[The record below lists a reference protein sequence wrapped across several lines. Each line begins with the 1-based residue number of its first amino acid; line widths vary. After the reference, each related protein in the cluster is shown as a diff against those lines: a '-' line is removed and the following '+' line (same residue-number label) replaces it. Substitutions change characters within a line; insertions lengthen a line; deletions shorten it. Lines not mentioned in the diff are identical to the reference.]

1 MAPWLFVKAAFA
13 EKEIRVFNHGNQKR
27 DFTYIDD
34 IVEGVFQCV
43 LQFSKVQGAEIFNIG
58 NGSPVG
64 LMSFISSIELATGRP
79 LNKKF
84 VEAQVGDVEITFADV
99 TKFRNTFGYTPRM
112 KLHDGV
118 AKFVEWYA
126 THYESTFN

>member
-1 MAPWLFVKAAFA
+1 MFYILSPRARNLQHREWFTCRPHVIHILY
-13 EKEIRVFNHGNQKR
+13 RVSNR
-27 DFTYIDD
+27 W
-34 IVEGVFQCV
+34 
-43 LQFSKVQGAEIFNIG
+43 
-58 NGSPVG
+58 
-64 LMSFISSIELATGRP
+64 P

-84 VEAQVGDVEITFADV
+84 VEAQVGDVELTFADV
-99 TKFRNTFGYTPRM
+99 AKFRNTFGYTPRM